1 MSEDTLLSKLRLV
14 EDMLRK
20 VVVPGFDVDVISSG
34 VVSRL
39 RISSD
44 GRRLIVYLSFLS
56 SDPGCP
62 FCKFINHAL
71 WTTIAKNIRDVLV
84 SSSLFDEV
92 LVVDEF
98 TKAPI
103 I

>member
-1 MSEDTLLSKLRLV
+1 MSEDVLLGKLRLV

-20 VVVPGFDVDVISSG
+20 VVVPGFDVDVVSSG

-44 GRRLIVYLSFLS
+44 GRKLVVYLSFLS
-56 SDPGCP
+56 SDPGCS
-62 FCKFINHAL
+62 FCKFVNHTL
-71 WTTIAKNIRDVLV
+71 WTTIARNIRDTLI

-98 TKAPI
+98 TKAPLT
-103 I
+103 

>member
-1 MSEDTLLSKLRLV
+1 MSEDVLLTKLRTV
-14 EDMLRK
+14 EGMLRR

-44 GRRLIVYLSFLS
+44 GRKLIVYLSFLS

-71 WTTIAKNIRDVLV
+71 WTTIARNIRDTLV
-84 SSSLFDEV
+84 SNSLFDEV
-92 LVVDEF
+92 LIVDEL
-98 TKAPI
+98 TEAPI

>member
-1 MSEDTLLSKLRLV
+1 VSEDTLLSKLRLV

>member
-71 WTTIAKNIRDVLV
+71 WTTIATSKDFFLSNPYM
-84 SSSLFDEV
+84 LFN
-92 LVVDEF
+92 
-98 TKAPI
+98 TR
-103 I
+103 

>member
-44 GRRLIVYLSFLS
+44 GRRLIVYLSFLN

>member
-1 MSEDTLLSKLRLV
+1 MSEDTLLNKLRLV